1 MQVFST
7 LDCRIAEYAIVG
19 TAMGGMVLPRKLSV
33 TGHAQIRIQRLCV
46 VANSETVSTD
56 SIFDFLFSMMRALN
70 TSNIKHYVA

>member
-33 TGHAQIRIQRLCV
+33 TGHAQIRTRRLCV
-46 VANSETVSTD
+46 VENSETVSTN
-56 SIFDFLFSMMRALN
+56 SIYNSFHGLQSF
-70 TSNIKHYVA
+70 I